1 MLMMTGFL
9 LIFVTAGVSVAAVE
23 IPEDFQLTAQNEYLE
38 LYARPEDGQL
48 IVRDRAGGVWYSNP
62 DVSTID
68 GFMWLSDAWQ
78 GNLQS
83 PIYLDYFDKRRN
95 VRGANAYSKDVQI
108 EYAEIDNGFAMRY
121 YFENTGIGFTVEYT
135 LADNSL
141 TAYVPWEQVQIG
153 NGDLQLLALRLLPF
167 LGAQPSEADPSG
179 YMVVPDGSGGLVWFK
194 EQVSLSQTGYNQ
206 WIYGLD
212 PASAEP
218 TYDPYREPVV
228 MPIFGMKTWDQA
240 FLGIIEEGQES
251 AKVIATP
258 AGVITNLNWITAELW
273 YSQSIIMRTS
283 RQGGGIRIFDENP
296 IPGDRRIRFYFLT
309 DDQADYVG
317 MAQTYR
323 EYLIAEQGA
332 KRIDSKTW
340 QAPLLVELLG
350 ADYETNIF
358 GPVIK
363 PVTTFEQAVEVVDQ
377 LLASGVDNLII
388 NFRGWNRMGIHGNLP
403 RRLPPEK
410 ELGGEEG
417 LRSLVDQLH
426 ERGIRILL
434 ADDYTIARGS
444 NNGFQP
450 STQASRTAFNDLIRM
465 SSYGFAIGAP
475 DVTTYLI
482 SPKISLEYAER
493 DIPKIAQYGV
503 DGLVHLSIGSAL
515 NSDHNPNIEAKIQ
528 RRDARLLYKQLID
541 LTREY
546 VDTIGVTTG
555 NAYLIGSI
563 DFIQDIPLQ
572 TTQDSFIDQSIP
584 FYQIAVHGLV
594 TYYTDHLN
602 LSINPTRD
610 LLRAVEYGALP
621 SFVLTAEPSWHLR
634 YTLSSDMYSTYYLD
648 WLDRTVEQYQKINL
662 KLQQVH
668 DQFIVDHRPLAADVF
683 LTEYEDGTRFVV
695 NYGTRPYDYSG
706 TTVMGNSFAV
716 FDKEGQIQ

>member
-1 MLMMTGFL
+1 MMTGFL

-309 DDQADYVG
+309 DDQADYGG

-323 EYLIAEQGA
+323 EYLMAEQGA
-332 KRIDSKTW
+332 KRIDSK
-340 QAPLLVELLG
+340 PG
-350 ADYETNIF
+350 
-358 GPVIK
+358 
-363 PVTTFEQAVEVVDQ
+363 
-377 LLASGVDNLII
+377 
-388 NFRGWNRMGIHGNLP
+388 
-403 RRLPPEK
+403 RR
-410 ELGGEEG
+410 
-417 LRSLVDQLH
+417 R
-426 ERGIRILL
+426 
-434 ADDYTIARGS
+434 
-444 NNGFQP
+444 FW
-450 STQASRTAFNDLIRM
+450 
-465 SSYGFAIGAP
+465 
-475 DVTTYLI
+475 
-482 SPKISLEYAER
+482 
-493 DIPKIAQYGV
+493 
-503 DGLVHLSIGSAL
+503 LSC
-515 NSDHNPNIEAKIQ
+515 
-528 RRDARLLYKQLID
+528 
-541 LTREY
+541 
-546 VDTIGVTTG
+546 
-555 NAYLIGSI
+555 
-563 DFIQDIPLQ
+563 
-572 TTQDSFIDQSIP
+572 
-584 FYQIAVHGLV
+584 
-594 TYYTDHLN
+594 
-602 LSINPTRD
+602 
-610 LLRAVEYGALP
+610 
-621 SFVLTAEPSWHLR
+621 
-634 YTLSSDMYSTYYLD
+634 
-648 WLDRTVEQYQKINL
+648 
-662 KLQQVH
+662 
-668 DQFIVDHRPLAADVF
+668 
-683 LTEYEDGTRFVV
+683 
-695 NYGTRPYDYSG
+695 
-706 TTVMGNSFAV
+706 
-716 FDKEGQIQ
+716 